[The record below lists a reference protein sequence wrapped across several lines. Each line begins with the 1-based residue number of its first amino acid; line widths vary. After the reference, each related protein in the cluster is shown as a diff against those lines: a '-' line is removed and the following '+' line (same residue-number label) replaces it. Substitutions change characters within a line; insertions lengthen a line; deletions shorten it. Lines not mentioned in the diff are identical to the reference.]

1 MKKISLMILFV
12 LAVFA
17 TYFFTTNQK
26 QQIKIPWELGK
37 TYKFSSVTYGKKSG
51 SERLTVKSFE
61 NGVYTIEIVR
71 KGGFPS
77 TTIYKISQYGEPIAY
92 DVQSDFYQT
101 VTTTF
106 TPQKITFAYTSNG
119 KQQSQTVDRH
129 ENLLL
134 FDSIAIIPSLN
145 LVPQQQDKATTV
157 HIHSIAM
164 NIPQAQLKCVGQ
176 EEIDYNG
183 KQIKCWKYTLDLS
196 GFGHESLWFDEN
208 GFFLRRQTD
217 LFTLEWV
224 QNEQH
229 EKSLEDPAVYDE
241 HFPRV
246 EFKGSLDV
254 YIIDEEFQEKEKS
267 KWESTRK
274 EAGKVLEDYQQ
285 QLAQQGYIWF
295 QDKSG
300 EWFVVRSDEKIV
312 FSDNNSEFRWDKM
325 NARLQHTIVDAKVSE
340 QFEAFTKKYK
350 RKQVAMIKKDRI
362 LLSLRIEEPIS
373 GNSVLRGVT
382 PEDLQSE

>member
-1 MKKISLMILFV
+1 MLVV
-12 LAVFA
+12 LAVFVA
-17 TYFFTTNQK
+17 YFFTTNQK

-37 TYKFSSVTYGKKSG
+37 IYKFSSVTHGKKSG

-61 NGVYTIEIVR
+61 DGVYTIEIVR

-77 TTIYKISQYGEPIAY
+77 TTTYKISQYGEPVRY
-92 DVQSDFYQT
+92 DVQSDLYQA

-106 TPQKITFAYTSNG
+106 TPQKITFAYTSEG
-119 KQQSQTVDRH
+119 KQQSQTIDRH
-129 ENLLL
+129 KNLLL
-134 FDSIAIIPSLN
+134 FDSITIIPSLN
-145 LVPQQQDKATTV
+145 LVPQQQDKVATV
-157 HIHSIAM
+157 HVHSIAM
-164 NIPQAQLKCVGQ
+164 NVPQAQLKCLGQ

-183 KQIKCWKYTLDLS
+183 KQVKCWKYILDLS
-196 GFGHESLWFDEN
+196 DFGHEKLWFDEN

-217 LFTLEWV
+217 IFTLEWV

-229 EKSLEDPAVYDE
+229 EKSLEDPAVYDA
-241 HFPRV
+241 HFPPV
-246 EFKGSLDV
+246 EFKGSLDL

-325 NARLQHTIVDAKVSE
+325 NGMLQHTITDTKVSE
-340 QFEAFTKKYK
+340 QFEAFTKKHK

-362 LLSLRIEEPIS
+362 LLSLRIEEPIY